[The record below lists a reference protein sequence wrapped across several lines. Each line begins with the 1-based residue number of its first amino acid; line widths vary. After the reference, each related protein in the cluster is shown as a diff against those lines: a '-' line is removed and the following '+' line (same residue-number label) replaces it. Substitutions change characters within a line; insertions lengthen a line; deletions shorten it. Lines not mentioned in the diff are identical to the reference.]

1 MDVSVKESKDV
12 VLFLK
17 KASSE
22 YNLTHEK
29 RISFAK
35 LSEVFINASQIS
47 GNIIYCLAAVNSF
60 LKKTSSNPVTK
71 MSKCGYNEFTAAMI
85 LEPDPKEIEELNGKY
100 SFSCKAGDLYIER
113 PDWTPNFSKL
123 I

>member
-35 LSEVFINASQIS
+35 LLDVFINASQIS
-47 GNIIYCLAAVNSF
+47 DNIIYCLAAVNSF

-85 LEPDPKEIEELNGKY
+85 LGPDPKEIEELNGKY
-100 SFSCKAGDLYIER
+100 SFTCIASNLYLEI
-113 PDWTPNFSKL
+113 PDFKPFFDKL
-123 I
+123 V